1 MSPSDSLAATGEDQ
15 LVSLLTKGLPQSART
30 LHGPGDDC
38 AVLQN
43 HDSSSLTLF
52 KTDCLV
58 AGIHF
63 TMDTDP
69 ARVGAKA
76 LNRTISDIAAMGG
89 QPTEALI
96 TLALPPDLPLS
107 WPLGLYNGLRNAA
120 RRSHPGIAGGE
131 TSSLPKGAPP
141 VISIALLGTVTPP
154 HLVLRSTGQP
164 SHIIAVTGHLGGTIA
179 GHHLDF
185 KPRLAEAQWLATHGP
200 PSAMMDLS
208 DGLAKD
214 LPRLAAAS
222 RTGWHLLPDSIP
234 RRRHCST
241 QQALSDG
248 EDYELLATFPPDIG
262 PDLSAAWRLQFP
274 KTPLTAI
281 GTLTN
286 PSIKHPPLSGGWDHF
301 PSP

>member
-15 LVSLLTKGLPQSART
+15 LVALLTKGLPQSART

-120 RRSHPGIAGGE
+120 RRSHTGIAGGE

-185 KPRLAEAQWLATHGP
+185 KPRLAEAQWLAAHGP

-248 EDYELLATFPPDIG
+248 EDYELLATFPPDIW

-286 PSIKHPPLSGGWDHF
+286 PDIKHPPLSGGWDHF

>member
-107 WPLGLYNGLRNAA
+107 WPLGLYKGLRNAA
-120 RRSHPGIAGGE
+120 RRSHTGIAGGE

-141 VISIALLGTVTPP
+141 VISIALLGSVAPP

-164 SHIIAVTGHLGGTIA
+164 SHIIAVTGRLGGSIA

-185 KPRLAEAQWLATHGP
+185 KPRLAEAQWLAAHGP

-214 LPRLAAAS
+214 LVRLADQSGVGFEIAPA
-222 RTGWHLLPDSIP
+222 TIP
-234 RRRHCST
+234 ITRGCT
-241 QQALSDG
+241 LEQAFNDG
-248 EDYELLATFPPDIG
+248 EDYELLFTLHAGTKPTVLSDWRTVFPRTGIRLIG
-262 PDLSAAWRLQFP
+262 EILADPTKRNL
-274 KTPLTAI
+274 
-281 GTLTN
+281 GT
-286 PSIKHPPLSGGWDHF
+286 GGWDHF
-301 PSP
+301 KP